1 MKDSYCDVL
10 IIGAGPAGVMC
21 ANALAREGISVRV
34 VDKRPENIPA
44 GQADGIQPRTIEV
57 LHSYGLADKLLAEGA
72 HLNMMA
78 YYNPTPDG
86 KGIER
91 TSRAPD
97 VNAPTTRYQ
106 YKITLNQTAIEDL
119 FLNSMRQN
127 GLHVERPVI
136 PTNLKISDDET
147 VLNDSKAYPVE
158 VTLHRLSGPETCT
171 MNDTSSHTNVVDP
184 TVELAADNEL
194 DERVHAKY
202 VLGAD
207 GAHSW
212 VRNQLGIKLEG
223 EHTKHIWAVVDCV
236 PETNFPDIRNRTAI
250 HSNNGSCMIIPRE
263 GDLVRLYIQLAD
275 AEDLANGGRLDKSL
289 VTPDRIMNVAKRSMY
304 PYKIEFPH
312 EPIWWTV
319 YIISQRVATQFSV
332 KERVFIAGDACHTHS
347 PKAGLGMNASM
358 NDTHN
363 LAWKLIH
370 VLRGWAFPKLLET
383 YDLERKK
390 FAQDL
395 INFDRKLADMFSGKA
410 VTADNMDGVSHEEFQ
425 ALLRTEG
432 GFTAGTGIQ
441 YQPSIITQPG
451 STTSGSGILVVG
463 QRVPPQVI
471 LRVADCRP
479 FEIQDL
485 LKSDAKWKLLFFVG
499 DCKLEKQIALVN
511 AVGEHLQSPS
521 SFLKRYTP
529 KEAAADAVFLI
540 LWIAR
545 TQKEVAD
552 YTDVPKG
559 LRSHW
564 STIYTDDVAVDGKKG
579 GDAYENYGIG
589 HAGGVAAVRPD
600 GYVGY
605 VGSLK
610 EVLDGHL
617 DEYFSGFMFS
627 SL

>member
-1 MKDSYCDVL
+1 MKESYCDVL

-21 ANALAREGISVRV
+21 ANALAREGINVRV
-34 VDKRPENIPA
+34 VDKRPEHIPA

-57 LHSYGLADKLLAEGA
+57 LQSYGLADKLLEEGA

-97 VNAPTTRYQ
+97 VNAPTTRWRHQ
-106 YKITLNQTAIEDL
+106 ITLNQTAIEDL
-119 FLNSMRQN
+119 FLNSMRHH
-127 GLHVERPVI
+127 GLHVERPVM
-136 PTNLKISDDET
+136 PTALSISDDEI
-147 VLNDSKAYPVE
+147 VLNDQNAYPVE
-158 VTLHRLSGPETCT
+158 ITLRRLSGSETAS
-171 MNDTSSHTNVVDP
+171 MSDANAHTNVVDP
-184 TVELAADNEL
+184 TPQLASDSESEEL
-194 DERVHAKY
+194 VHAKY

-223 EHTKHIWAVVDCV
+223 EHTKHVWAVVDCV

-275 AEDLANGGRLDKSL
+275 ADDLANGGRLDRAQ
-289 VTPDRIMNVAKRSMY
+289 VTPERIMNVAKKSMY

-312 EPIWWTV
+312 KPIWWTV
-319 YIISQRVATQFSV
+319 YIISQRVATQFSA

-370 VLRGWAFPKLLET
+370 VLRGWGSPKLLKT
-383 YDLERKK
+383 YELERKK

-395 INFDRKLADMFSGKA
+395 ISFDRKLADMFSGKA
-410 VTADNMDGVSHEEFQ
+410 ATADNAEGVSHEEFQ

-441 YQPSIITQPG
+441 YQPSVITQES
-451 STTSGSGILVVG
+451 STPPSGILVVG
-463 QRVPPQVI
+463 QRVPPQII

-485 LKSDAKWKLLFFVG
+485 LKSDGKWKLLFFVG
-499 DCKLEKQIALVN
+499 DCKDEKQTALVN
-511 AVGEHLQSPS
+511 AIGEYLQLPS

-529 KEAAADAVFLI
+529 NGASGDAVFSI
-540 LWIAR
+540 VSIAR
-545 TQKEVAD
+545 TPKDVAD
-552 YTDVPKG
+552 YTDVHKG
-559 LRSHW
+559 LRLHW
-564 STIYTDDVAVDGKKG
+564 STVYTDDVAVDGKKG

-589 HAGGVAAVRPD
+589 HNGAVAAVRPD

-605 VGSLK
+605 IGSLK
-610 EVLDGHL
+610 DVLDGYL
-617 DEYFSGFMFS
+617 DGYFSGFMLDS
-627 SL
+627 H